1 MRRLRRALG
10 TSPPA
15 SRPPAAPAFLRPSH
29 APSPPPP
36 PFPQHSKAAQ
46 FYRDLPSTLNLA
58 PGALKAILVVS
69 AHWEEPTVTVQTH
82 PSPPLFFDY
91 YGFPPEA
98 YTLEWG
104 ARGSPAV
111 ASRAAALL
119 AAAGIKTAQD
129 AKRGYDHGAFVPLKV
144 AFPGAE
150 VPVVQLSLHRSLD
163 PELHARIGRALAP
176 LRNEGVLI
184 IGSGSTTHNLGAM
197 GSPGMKP
204 VPWAA
209 EFQAWLDDVL
219 VGSKGG
225 QGASS
230 SSSSSSSPPPP
241 TSSSERLARLLKFEA
256 EAPHFRKAHPREEHF
271 IPIVVAA
278 AAGFADVAPPSSSST
293 SSGAAEA
300 EAVVVADGEAVATAA
315 AEVAP
320 QQQQQQQQ
328 QQQRQQQQHAA
339 TKLFSAFALGTL
351 SLASYRFD

>member
-1 MRRLRRALG
+1 LQG
-10 TSPPA
+10 
-15 SRPPAAPAFLRPSH
+15 
-29 APSPPPP
+29 
-36 PFPQHSKAAQ
+36 
-46 FYRDLPSTLNLA
+46 
-58 PGALKAILVVS
+58 
-69 AHWEEPTVTVQTH
+69 
-82 PSPPLFFDY
+82 
-91 YGFPPEA
+91 
-98 YTLEWG
+98 
-104 ARGSPAV
+104 
-111 ASRAAALL
+111 
-119 AAAGIKTAQD
+119 
-129 AKRGYDHGAFVPLKV
+129 
-144 AFPGAE
+144 
-150 VPVVQLSLHRSLD
+150 HRSLD

-230 SSSSSSSPPPP
+230 SSSSSSSSPPPP

-300 EAVVVADGEAVATAA
+300 AAVTAADGEAVATAA
-315 AEVAP
+315 TEVAP
-320 QQQQQQQQ
+320 
-328 QQQRQQQQHAA
+328 QQQQHAA